1 MFFNKLIN
9 LGIEPSMDFYQK
21 RETRVI
27 NLFATITLFGL
38 FIGISTVFFISGSYA
53 VASVIFTTITSLLSL
68 FFNYKKLYNYSSYLF
83 ILSINITIFVLCQQY
98 DYKVGNYLY
107 FFPLI
112 FCIALIHNPKLSSYR
127 SVIFFLITL
136 CSFIGSLFIDITSLK
151 NTSITESD
159 NTVLLIYNSV
169 LAFIIT
175 IILVYLVIKLI
186 NQQNNE
192 VLTLLEK
199 QQTAQKSISQSLK
212 EKDIMLA
219 EIQHRVKN
227 NLAIISGLLNLQ
239 LEKAPCD
246 VSKKLM
252 TESKNRVMSISMV
265 HDRLYRKDNLSKID
279 LKLYLSELTKEIIK
293 SFPINNKEINIE
305 EDLDTVTIELT
316 KAVPIGL
323 IINEIITNCIK
334 HAFHNTSNPFI
345 KLKMK
350 IVYDRIHLSLSDNG
364 PGFPDNSNLNDASL
378 GLSLIESLSDQI
390 DAKVAFRTDNGACV
404 SIVFPI

>member
-9 LGIEPSMDFYQK
+9 LGIEPNMDFYQK
-21 RETRVI
+21 RESRVI
-27 NLFATITLFGL
+27 NLFAIITLCGL
-38 FIGISTVFFISGSYA
+38 FIGLSTVFFISGEY
-53 VASVIFTTITSLLSL
+53 VITSVIFTTITSLLSL
-68 FFNYKKLYNYSSYLF
+68 YFNYKKLYNYSSFIF

-136 CSFIGSLFIDITSLK
+136 CSFIGSLFIDITALK

-159 NTVLLIYNSV
+159 DTVLLIYNSI

-192 VLTLLEK
+192 VLSLLEK
-199 QQTAQKSISQSLK
+199 EQLAQKSISQSLK
-212 EKDIMLA
+212 EKEVMLA

-293 SFPINNKEINIE
+293 SFPVNNKEISIE
-305 EDLDTVTIELT
+305 EDLDKVAIELT

-334 HAFHNTSNPFI
+334 HAFHSTQNPII

-350 IVYDRIHLSLSDNG
+350 IVYDRIHLSLTDNG
-364 PGFPDNSNLNDASL
+364 SGFSDTSNRNDASL